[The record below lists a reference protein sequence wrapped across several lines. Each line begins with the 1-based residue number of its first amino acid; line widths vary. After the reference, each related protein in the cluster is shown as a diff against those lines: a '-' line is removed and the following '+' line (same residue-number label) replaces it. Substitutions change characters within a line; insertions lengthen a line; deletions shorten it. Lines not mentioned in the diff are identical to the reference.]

1 MQAEVAPDANLGM
14 DASLHAG
21 PGSTQGEGCLRWQA
35 AQRRCHKRVG
45 WRLAAGPLRCRSSD
59 LAAGDVIDANLQ
71 TRAGRRL
78 PCERML
84 VYFVRGHH
92 PLAPLRYAYANT
104 CGDEVSTQARATHT
118 VTVQTPRPL

>member
-1 MQAEVAPDANLGM
+1 MRRSTLGPARPRAKAVCAGKRLSGDATSGSAGGSLQGRCVA
-14 DASLHAG
+14 S
-21 PGSTQGEGCLRWQA
+21 
-35 AQRRCHKRVG
+35 RRTL
-45 WRLAAGPLRCRSSD
+45 RLAARS
-59 LAAGDVIDANLQ
+59 DVIDANLQ